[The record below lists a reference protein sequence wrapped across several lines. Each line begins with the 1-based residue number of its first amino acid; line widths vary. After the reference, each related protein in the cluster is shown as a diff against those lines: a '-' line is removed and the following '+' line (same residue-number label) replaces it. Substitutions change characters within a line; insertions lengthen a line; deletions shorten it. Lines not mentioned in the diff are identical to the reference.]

1 MPRLSAEQQGFLRNP
16 FYSALLTRQGRMG
29 ERIGKVYR
37 YRPEVLPFAA
47 VEHDGEYVDAARLR
61 RDTDTNFCGV
71 IPSIDPATPDAVRAT
86 CLQMAWQP
94 RSDFVVPAAKEGE
107 SELGAA
113 DAAAMLELTQVAF
126 PGYFRSETYKLG
138 RYVGLRVDGQLI
150 AMAGHRTRMPGLREI
165 SGVCT
170 RPGHTGHGY
179 AQHLIQRLLIPTPR
193 ELPYL
198 HVVSTNARAIQIYE
212 KLGFVTTAE
221 VPFLRIP
228 QRS

>member
-1 MPRLSAEQQGFLRNP
+1 MLTEEQRSFLRNP

-29 ERIGKVYR
+29 ERIGKAYR
-37 YRPEVLPFAA
+37 YKPEVLPFAA
-47 VEHDGEYVDAARLR
+47 VEHAGEYVDAATLR

-71 IPSIDPATPDAVRAT
+71 IPSIDPETPDVVRAS
-86 CLQMAWQP
+86 CLQMAWQSP
-94 RSDFVVPAAKEGE
+94 SEFKLPAAIEGE

-113 DAAAMLELTQVAF
+113 DAPAMMELTQVAF
-126 PGYFRSETYKLG
+126 PGYFRPETYKLG
-138 RYVGLRVDGQLI
+138 RYVGIRVDGQLV

-198 HVVSTNARAIQIYE
+198 HVLSTNVRAIQIYE